1 MRNNQ
6 LKVILP
12 LFLSVFMLSCDKM
25 SPITIRE
32 SFHYS
37 ALGNPE
43 VLDQF
48 DCIIYDSVLFSDGSY
63 LIHQT
68 KDTPQN
74 GLTRYFD
81 KKGRLIATNS
91 FASET
96 PSQVLVYA
104 YDEEERLTHLLRFN
118 AQDQEDDFH
127 DLPEY
132 DYLPF
137 RLAIEDIDFKHPD
150 TTRHSLTSIIYDD
163 HGNVKEAIE
172 TPSGKTLVA
181 PEGYKLNVRVD
192 PCTAFWESD
201 LDGGQFFLKM
211 DIVPISKPAKEY
223 YIKRFVDFIP
233 TFEEYYNNGQCDKI
247 VRHPNPSYS
256 NDKKETKIRLS
267 GNNKNTYVSEIEGDD
282 HSKVDIWEN
291 GRLLETHWESKYGT
305 IIKRF
310 LYSYP
315 SPDKMTERQ
324 ETYDYKARKLK
335 PVSTKTYDISEIPTE
350 AEEMDLLRNS
360 FWTDVYD
367 KRFHCYAFQDQ

>member
-1 MRNNQ
+1 MRNNYFKIIA
-6 LKVILP
+6 LL
-12 LFLSVFMLSCDKM
+12 LMATLTTMCDKR

-32 SFHYS
+32 SFHHS
-37 ALGNPE
+37 ALGHPE
-43 VLDQF
+43 VLEQF

-63 LIHQT
+63 LVHQT

-104 YDEEERLTHLLRFN
+104 YDEKERLKHLLRFN
-118 AQDQEDDFH
+118 VQDQEDDFH
-127 DLPEY
+127 DSQEY

-137 RLAIEDIDFKHPD
+137 RLAIEDIDFNHPD

-163 HGNVKEAIE
+163 HGNAKEAMEI
-172 TPSGKTLVA
+172 PSGKILVA
-181 PEGYKLNVRVD
+181 PEGYKLNIRVD

-201 LDGGQFFLKM
+201 LDGGQFFLKI
-211 DIVPISKPAKEY
+211 DIVPISKPAEEY
-223 YIKRFVDFIP
+223 HIKRYVDFIP
-233 TFEEYYNNGQCDKI
+233 TFEEYYNNGQRNKI
-247 VRHPNPSYS
+247 VSYPNPSYTD
-256 NDKKETKIRLS
+256 DKMETKIRLS
-267 GNNKNTYVSEIEGDD
+267 GNNKNTYISEVEGDD

-291 GRLLETHWESKYGT
+291 GRLLEIHWESKYGT

-310 LYSYP
+310 SYSYP
-315 SPDKMTERQ
+315 LPNKVTEKQ
-324 ETYDYKARKLK
+324 ETYDYKAKKLK
-335 PVSTKTYDISEIPTE
+335 PVSVRTYDISEMPTE
-350 AEEMDLLRNS
+350 AEEMDPLRNS

-367 KRFHCYAFQDQ
+367 EGKE